1 MLIEREKIKIL
12 ENDNQNKVI
21 KHEEEVS
28 LRLKLE
34 SKLNNLYS
42 LYRDLESKYKRSL
55 EDLCNQEVIRKQTI
69 ESNEKLTEELYR
81 LNTENIK

>member
-1 MLIEREKIKIL
+1 MSRKRLNNL
-12 ENDNQNKVI
+12 ENDNQNKNI
-21 KHEEEVS
+21 NHEEEVS

-42 LYRDLESKYKRSL
+42 LHRDLESKYKRAL
-55 EDLCNQEVIRKQTI
+55 EELSQQEIVSKQTS
-69 ESNEKLTEELYR
+69 ENTEKLAQEIYK